1 MEVVSEVVFIAIFLA
16 TVAHA
21 ARRPTR
27 PNLDTTLLFGAVALV
42 VAERWLTELLQVP
55 LNRILGSLVSS
66 LVMALPYLLLRLLHD
81 LARVPW
87 LLMRSAE
94 LGLACSVILL
104 FALGSPLPAGL
115 ALTLIAYVVVLETY
129 AATRFMLGARH
140 ARGVTRRRMQAIAVG
155 SVFLGVAILGAGLQA
170 SVPTLALWWA
180 PLGVT
185 MGAFLSGIG
194 YLVGF
199 APAAVLRRA
208 WQQPELL
215 AFIRTA
221 AGLSEQREVRL
232 MLSALELA
240 AARALG
246 APKAT
251 IALWDDPVQVLNG
264 AEQAINRE
272 AFATQHAV
280 FAPVS
285 SDAATSAL
293 AVPITVGQTRLGV
306 LIFLELRPLIFVED
320 DVHLAQRL
328 ADQVGLSLGY
338 VGERTERERAQFE
351 IVAHRHTEAA
361 LRESEARTTSILE
374 ASLDGIVTIDH
385 EGRVVEFNPAAER
398 TFGYRRAEVLGRI
411 LAETILP
418 PAYAEQHRRGL
429 AHYLA
434 TGEARMLN
442 RRVEVTALRADRTE
456 ISVELAITRIATSGP
471 PMFTGF
477 IRDISRRKEAETA
490 IRQFAAIVETAQDAI
505 IGKTLD
511 GVITSWNPGAE
522 RLYGY
527 TADEA
532 IGRSISLL
540 LPPERGDELTDILDR
555 LSKNERIDH
564 YETLRQRKDQ
574 TVIDVSL
581 SISPIK
587 DADGQVVGAATIARD
602 ITERKQAAT
611 RIQELNIDL
620 ERRVVERTSVLA
632 DTLEQLKLAH
642 VQLEQEGWA
651 LQRANKHKSDFL
663 ASMSHELRTPL
674 NAIIGFSEVMLD
686 RTESEVSTEQRKAF
700 LGHIQGSGRH
710 LLSLVDDLLD
720 LSKVEAGGMD
730 LRPEHVSLAG
740 LIDDCV
746 TITRAMA
753 SAKRI
758 SFQTRC
764 DPPDAAMTIDPARL
778 KQMVYNL
785 LSNAVKFTP
794 DGGRVSVETQV
805 TEDEAIL
812 TVRDNGVGIK
822 PEDQALIFEEFRQG
836 DLQSPRGEEGTGL
849 GLAVVSRLAELHGGK
864 VGVKSVA
871 GQGSTF
877 TFVLP
882 MATAAAHRPSQLSR
896 R

>member
-1 MEVVSEVVFIAIFLA
+1 LEQLMQFVSEALFIAIFLT
-16 TVAHA
+16 TVGQAV
-21 ARRPTR
+21 RRPTR

-42 VAERWLTELLQVP
+42 VTERWFASSFQIPMSRFVAAF
-55 LNRILGSLVSS
+55 VSS

-87 LLMRSAE
+87 LLTRLAE

-104 FALGSPLPAGL
+104 FALGSPLPAGW
-115 ALTLIAYVVVLETY
+115 ALTLIAYFLVLETY
-129 AATRFMLGARH
+129 AATRFILGARH

-155 SVFLGVAILGAGLQA
+155 SVFLGLAVVGAGLQA
-170 SVPTLALWWA
+170 SVPTLGLWWA

-185 MGAFLSGIG
+185 VGAFLSGIG

-199 APAAVLRRA
+199 APAAALRRA

-221 AGLSEQREVRL
+221 AGLSEQRDTHLIVTT
-232 MLSALELA
+232 LELA

-246 APKAT
+246 APKASVT
-251 IALWDDPVQVLNG
+251 LWDDTEQVLNG
-264 AEQAINRE
+264 AEHAIIRE
-272 AFATQHAV
+272 AFAAQHAV

-285 SDAATSAL
+285 SGVATSAL
-293 AVPITVGQTRLGV
+293 AVPITAGETRLGV
-306 LIFLELRPLIFVED
+306 LIFFELRPLIFAED
-320 DVHLAQRL
+320 DVQLAQRL
-328 ADQVGLSLGY
+328 ADQVGLALGY
-338 VGERTERERAQFE
+338 AGERTERERGQLAITE
-351 IVAHRHTEAA
+351 HRRTEAA
-361 LRESEARTTSILE
+361 LRESVARTTSILE
-374 ASLDGIVTIDH
+374 AALDSIVTIDH

-398 TFGYRRAEVLGRI
+398 TFGYRRAEVLGRT

-434 TGEARMLN
+434 TGESRMLN
-442 RRVEVTALRADRTE
+442 RRVELTALRADRTV

-471 PMFTGF
+471 PLFTGF
-477 IRDISRRKEAETA
+477 IRDISERKHAEAR
-490 IRQFAAIVETAQDAI
+490 IREFAAIVEAAEDAI

-511 GVITSWNPGAE
+511 GVITTWNAGAE

-532 IGRSISLL
+532 IGRSISFL
-540 LPPERGDELTDILDR
+540 LPLDRGDELSELLAP
-555 LSKNERIDH
+555 LSRNERIEH
-564 YETLRQRKDQ
+564 YETARQRKDQ
-574 TVIDVSL
+574 TIIDVSL

-587 DADGQVVGAATIARD
+587 DADGRVVGAASIARD
-602 ITERKQAAT
+602 ITERKQAAALI
-611 RIQELNIDL
+611 RELNLDL
-620 ERRVVERTSVLA
+620 ERRVLERTSELGG
-632 DTLEQLKLAH
+632 TLEQLKVAH
-642 VQLEQEGWA
+642 VLLEREGYE
-651 LQRANKHKSDFL
+651 LRRANAHKSDFL

-674 NAIIGFSEVMLD
+674 NAIIGFSELMLD
-686 RTESEVSTEQRKAF
+686 RTESEVPNEQRKAF
-700 LGHIQGSGRH
+700 LGHIQDSGRH
-710 LLSLVDDLLD
+710 LLLLVDDLLD

-730 LRPEHVSLAG
+730 LQPQHVLLAK

-746 TITRAMA
+746 TITRATA
-753 SAKRI
+753 SAKQI
-758 SFQTRC
+758 SFETRC
-764 DPPDAAMTIDPARL
+764 DPPDAVITIDPVRL

-805 TEDEAIL
+805 TENQAIL

-836 DLQSPRGEEGTGL
+836 DLDSVRGEEGTGL
-849 GLAVVSRLAELHGGK
+849 GLAVVRRLVGLQHGK
-864 VGVKSVA
+864 VGLESVV
-871 GQGSTF
+871 GQGSVF
-877 TFVLP
+877 TVTLP
-882 MATAAAHRPSQLSR
+882 LV
-896 R
+896 